1 MPALVEKTEQEL
13 IESLVESV
21 DDSMV
26 TIKLG
31 HDLKGTYVT
40 VSLSSNGS
48 DSLIKPTVE
57 YINSFEDISRIVS
70 NYLTKDVMEFAQIEI

>member
-1 MPALVEKTEQEL
+1 MPSLVEKTEQEL
-13 IESLVESV
+13 IEGLVESE
-21 DDSMV
+21 DGSMV

-31 HDLKGTYVT
+31 YDLKGTYVT

-48 DSLIKPTVE
+48 DSLIKPAVE
-57 YINSFEDISRIVS
+57 YINSFDDISRIVS